1 VNGQDVEMKENRGCR
16 SVRVTPLLTG
26 LLCVIALS
34 SCTDEMPERDPLRQ
48 TLARPHNLTMQP
60 TDPLDAGITTASIS
74 SIHRSGIFIQIPA
87 GLPNELASHLL
98 ARFQEASIA
107 KQLPLTP
114 TGTIPELTIK
124 GVARAGAARN
134 GTAIALVW
142 EVLGPDGKR
151 VKLLDGDTLISHSSP
166 PELTFYDPW
175 AMVDEATLEQIAD
188 GAAEE
193 LAAWYVSRWLGVPP
207 DLELGI
213 TTASLAQNGQSA
225 RRQRNAPIDFTTP
238 SLVRST
244 ISSFPTPLKA
254 ETATTLPAPGTAARD
269 ATLTPTAI
277 PTEMPHRAEVE
288 TNIASIAG
296 PGSQSTRVLF
306 DVALGPSPGD
316 GQLSLAAAVQEALI
330 QTPAP
335 PSGRF
340 SAYRI
345 IGTVALDPSAA
356 GKAQVKIE
364 WTVFTK
370 DGTALGTINQAN
382 EVEAAAIAGPWG
394 EIATEA
400 GTAAAA
406 GILELINAP
415 SPHA

>member
-1 VNGQDVEMKENRGCR
+1 MNGQDVVMKKNRGKR
-16 SVRVTPLLTG
+16 SVRVTPLVAG
-26 LLCVIALS
+26 FLCAVALS
-34 SCTDEMPERDPLRQ
+34 SCTDETSERDPLRQ
-48 TLARPHNLTMQP
+48 TLARPHNLTIQP

-74 SIHRSGIFIQIPA
+74 SIRRSGIFIQIPA

-134 GTAIALVW
+134 GTAVALVW

-151 VKLLDGDTLISHSSP
+151 VKLLNGDALIRRNATTDP
-166 PELTFYDPW
+166 NFYDPW

-193 LAAWYVSRWLGVPP
+193 LAAWYTNRWLGVPP
-207 DLELGI
+207 GSEPGI
-213 TTASLAQNGQSA
+213 TTASLAQENQPL
-225 RRQRNAPIDFTTP
+225 RNAPIDFTTP
-238 SLVRST
+238 SLVQTAPS
-244 ISSFPTPLKA
+244 TPLTT
-254 ETATTLPAPGTAARD
+254 ETTPMPGVTARD
-269 ATLTPTAI
+269 ATLAPAAVPAI
-277 PTEMPHRAEVE
+277 T
-288 TNIASIAG
+288 I
-296 PGSQSTRVLF
+296 SQSEITTHRPAPSQPSARSGRALF

-330 QTPAP
+330 RTNPTADDQN
-335 PSGRF
+335 
-340 SAYRI
+340 SAYRV
-345 IGTVALDPSAA
+345 IGTVALNPSKA

-370 DGTALGTINQAN
+370 EGTALGTINQSN

-394 EIATEA
+394 EIAAQA

-406 GILELINAP
+406 GILELITTPPPRA
-415 SPHA
+415 

>member
-1 VNGQDVEMKENRGCR
+1 VNGQDVVMKKNRGNR
-16 SVRVTPLLTG
+16 SVRVTPLVAG
-26 LLCVIALS
+26 LLCAIALS

-48 TLARPHNLTMQP
+48 TLARPHDLTMQP
-60 TDPLDAGITTASIS
+60 TDPLNAGITTASIS

-134 GTAIALVW
+134 GTAVALVW

-151 VKLLDGDTLISHSSP
+151 VKLLNGDALIRRNSTTDP
-166 PELTFYDPW
+166 NFYDPW

-188 GAAEE
+188 GAADE
-193 LAAWYVSRWLGVPP
+193 LAAWYTNRWLGVPP
-207 DLELGI
+207 GSEPGI
-213 TTASLAQNGQSA
+213 TTASLAQENQPP
-225 RRQRNAPIDFTTP
+225 RNAPIDFTTP

-244 ISSFPTPLKA
+244 ITSVPTPLKA
-254 ETATTLPAPGTAARD
+254 ETATLPAPGTAARD
-269 ATLTPTAI
+269 ATLIPTAI
-277 PTEMPHRAEVE
+277 PTEMPPRAEVE
-288 TNIASIAG
+288 TNIVAIAG
-296 PGSQSTRVLF
+296 PAARSARVLF

-330 QTPAP
+330 RTTP
-335 PSGRF
+335 STGNQN
-340 SAYRI
+340 SAYRV
-345 IGTVALDPSAA
+345 IGTVALNPSMA

-370 DGTALGTINQAN
+370 DGTALGTINQSN
-382 EVEAAAIAGPWG
+382 EVEASAIAGSWG
-394 EIATEA
+394 EIAAQA

-406 GILELINAP
+406 GILELITTP